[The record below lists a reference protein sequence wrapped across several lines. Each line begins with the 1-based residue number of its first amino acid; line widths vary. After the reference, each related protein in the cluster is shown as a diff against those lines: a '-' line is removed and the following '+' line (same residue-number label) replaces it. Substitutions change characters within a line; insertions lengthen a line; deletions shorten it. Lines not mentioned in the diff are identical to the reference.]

1 MRKKVKKRRK
11 VLLSGRFRP
20 DLCGFMP
27 IFSGKDA
34 LLFGKRCLCLPEKV
48 GSFSQDIRY
57 FSRNGGILWEK
68 LSDGTQKWDSGLENA
83 GYILWNENFYE
94 SSFFFIM
101 NLYRISYRRNPPSQ
115 LSEKGFVV
123 KKSQG
128 SPEYGSFGGGKL
140 SF

>member
-1 MRKKVKKRRK
+1 M
-11 VLLSGRFRP
+11 
-20 DLCGFMP
+20 
-27 IFSGKDA
+27 
-34 LLFGKRCLCLPEKV
+34 
-48 GSFSQDIRY
+48 
-57 FSRNGGILWEK
+57 
-68 LSDGTQKWDSGLENA
+68 QKWDSGLENA

-94 SSFFFIM
+94 SSFSLIM